1 MDRQAQYDF
10 VVVGAGSSGCVLA
23 NRLTENG
30 KFTVLLL
37 EAGPSDKTNPFIHMP
52 AGMVGLMHSRKYNWR
67 LWTTPQTHLNNRVLF
82 QPRGKTLGGSSSINA
97 CVYIRGH
104 ASDYD
109 HWADLGCEGWSYKEL
124 LPYFKKSEN
133 FHPAPFSAGVNQK
146 DLEEYHGSGGPLN
159 VASPDHRNPL
169 SQAFIE
175 AGVQA
180 GYERNPDFNGAKQGG
195 VGPYSAYHK
204 DGQRWSNSRAYLWPA
219 ISRPNLTILTNARAA
234 RICLENGRA
243 SGVEYFYEGQ
253 LCKAL
258 ARKEVILSG
267 GAFNSPHLLMLSGIG
282 PWQDVLHHN
291 IPPTHEL
298 PGVGR
303 NLQDHLDVFLVMRT
317 RNRLPIS
324 LHPLSWLRWVFQ
336 LAKYLMF
343 KRGELSSNLAESG
356 GFVKSSVEE
365 PIEDLQLHF
374 VALPAIRHGLNL
386 WPLFKSYAYSIM
398 IYDLRPHSKGT
409 VRLASSNPL
418 DLPVVDPNYGEHQ
431 RDIDRLVKGIRIARN
446 IATQPALGR
455 MNREEISPGEHLQTD
470 EELEQWV
477 RETAETAYHPVGT
490 CKMGTDE
497 MAVVDHRLRVHGLA
511 SLRVVDCS
519 IMPTLIGGNTNAAAT
534 MIGEKAAAMILDD
547 HNQENG

>member
-1 MDRQAQYDF
+1 MTQYDF

-37 EAGPSDKTNPFIHMP
+37 EAGPSDKTNPLIHMP

-67 LWTTPQTHLNNRVLF
+67 YWTTPQTHLNNRVLF

-109 HWADLGCEGWSYKEL
+109 QWAELGCAGWSYEEV

-133 FHPAPFSAGVNQK
+133 FQPEAIGSGVKQE
-146 DLEEYHGSGGPLN
+146 DLDQYHGSAGPLN
-159 VASPDHRNPL
+159 VTSPNYKNPI
-169 SQAFIE
+169 SSAFVE

-180 GYERNPDFNGAKQGG
+180 GYSRNSDFNGAQQGG
-195 VGPYSAYHK
+195 VGPYRAYQK
-204 DGQRWSNSRAYLWPA
+204 DGQRWSNSRAYLWSA
-219 ISRPNLTILTNARAA
+219 MARSNLTVLTHAQVTRV
-234 RICLENGRA
+234 CLENGRA
-243 SGVEYFYEGQ
+243 SGVEYFHQGK
-253 LCKAL
+253 LCKAI
-258 ARKEVILSG
+258 ATKEVILSG

-282 PWQDVLHHN
+282 PKQELDRHS
-291 IPPTHEL
+291 IPLTHEL
-298 PGVGR
+298 PGVGQ

-324 LHPLSWLRWVFQ
+324 LHPFSWFRTVVQ
-336 LAKYLMF
+336 LFKYVMF

-356 GFVKSSVEE
+356 GFVKSSAQE

-374 VALPAIRHGLNL
+374 VPLAATRHGLSL

-398 IYDLRPHSKGT
+398 VYDLRPLSKGW
-409 VRLASSNPL
+409 VKLSSANPL
-418 DLPVVDPNYGEHQ
+418 DLPLIDPNYGEHS

-446 IATQPALGR
+446 IVKQAALKG
-455 MNREEISPGEHLQTD
+455 MNREEISPGQHLQTD
-470 EELEQWV
+470 KELEQWV

-490 CKMGTDE
+490 CKMGVDE
-497 MAVVDHRLRVHGLA
+497 MAVVDNRLRVHGVTG
-511 SLRVVDCS
+511 LRIADCS

-534 MIGEKAAAMILDD
+534 MIGEKAATMILED
-547 HNQENG
+547 HDQAKG